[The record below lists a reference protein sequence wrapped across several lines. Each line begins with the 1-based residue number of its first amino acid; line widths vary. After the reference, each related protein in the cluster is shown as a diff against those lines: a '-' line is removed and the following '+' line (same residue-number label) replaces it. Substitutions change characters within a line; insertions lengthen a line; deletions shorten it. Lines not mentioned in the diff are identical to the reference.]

1 MNNKEQY
8 FPLNIVIQDN
18 VYKNRLER
26 FKLTARMFMVRNGVG
41 AYLSFH
47 KIS

>member
-18 VYKNRLER
+18 VWRTHNER
-26 FKLTARMFMVRNGVG
+26 WTGT
-41 AYLSFH
+41 
-47 KIS
+47 KIG